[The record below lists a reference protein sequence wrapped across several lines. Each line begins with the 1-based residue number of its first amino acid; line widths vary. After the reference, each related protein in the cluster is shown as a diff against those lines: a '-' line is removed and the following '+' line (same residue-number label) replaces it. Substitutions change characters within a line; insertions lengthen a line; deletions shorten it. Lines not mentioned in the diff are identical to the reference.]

1 MTRTQHKIYLGIFFL
16 IGILAF
22 LSLAWY
28 GFDYYTTSL
37 EERFFA
43 QSHSSLKPSG
53 SIGHGLG
60 ILGSLMMLTGVG
72 VYIVRKRI
80 RRFGRIGSLKY
91 WLEFH
96 IFLCSVGP
104 MLVLFHTAFKF
115 GGIVAV
121 SFWSMVAVVLSGV
134 IGRYI
139 YIQIPRSISGNELSI
154 NEIRLMDEE
163 LAEKLKGKT
172 NLSENL
178 RFEINNFNLANYVKQ
193 NRNILTVMFKGYT
206 VTNRLLRNV
215 KKELSQKAAASDVR
229 KEIIKLTKSKLALD
243 RKILLL
249 RSMQNIFRYWHI
261 FHLPFAIIML
271 IIMLVHVGVTLA
283 FGYTWIF

>member
-1 MTRTQHKIYLGIFFL
+1 
-16 IGILAF
+16 
-22 LSLAWY
+22 
-28 GFDYYTTSL
+28 
-37 EERFFA
+37 
-43 QSHSSLKPSG
+43 
-53 SIGHGLG
+53 
-60 ILGSLMMLTGVG
+60 MMLIGVG

-80 RRFGRIGSLKY
+80 RRFGRIGSLKH

-104 MLVLFHTAFKF
+104 MFVLFHTAFKF

>member
-1 MTRTQHKIYLGIFFL
+1 
-16 IGILAF
+16 
-22 LSLAWY
+22 
-28 GFDYYTTSL
+28 
-37 EERFFA
+37 
-43 QSHSSLKPSG
+43 
-53 SIGHGLG
+53 
-60 ILGSLMMLTGVG
+60 MMLIGVG

-121 SFWSMVAVVLSGV
+121 SFWSMVAVVFSGV